1 MLSGMWSMN
10 IVNSAKPRQKSMP
23 SMRFAG
29 AAMFPR
35 PDFIDRPRLTV
46 IHFDRWLKCDDPRAV
61 AWRVVAKAPWLA
73 AIAAGVGTRRQRHKA
88 RNLLIKMTQRER
100 SSSLCAFSP
109 KEP

>member
-1 MLSGMWSMN
+1 MN

-61 AWRVVAKAPWLA
+61 AWRCGEGPMACCHRGGRRHAQAAAPNTEFSGPKQRDRAIQPTPPPLA
-73 AIAAGVGTRRQRHKA
+73 QRNPA
-88 RNLLIKMTQRER
+88 RSFLLG
-100 SSSLCAFSP
+100 
-109 KEP
+109 

>member
-46 IHFDRWLKCDDPRAV
+46 IHFDRWLKCDDPRAL
-61 AWRVVAKAPWLA
+61 AWRCGEGPMACCRRGGSRHAQAAAQSTEFADQNDEARAFKLTLRLLA
-73 AIAAGVGTRRQRHKA
+73 
-88 RNLLIKMTQRER
+88 
-100 SSSLCAFSP
+100 

>member
-10 IVNSAKPRQKSMP
+10 IVNTAKPRQKSMR

-61 AWRVVAKAPWLA
+61 AWRCGEGPMACCHRGGRRHAQAAAQSTELADQNDGAPP
-73 AIAAGVGTRRQRHKA
+73 VKRTRRV
-88 RNLLIKMTQRER
+88 
-100 SSSLCAFSP
+100 
-109 KEP
+109 